1 MIQLSRGDRMDF
13 LKESEIAGLYIRHAI
28 NDAPTGSG
36 FDFHIHDR
44 CEVFYFISGNA
55 RYLVEGTVYPLTK
68 GSLLIMRPGEAH
80 CIRFLGAERYERYA
94 VNFPLSLFDSFD
106 PERRLM
112 RPFTDRPLGQNNLYF
127 LPGLEDIFRDMCY
140 YEGDDYGRTLMM
152 TTRLTHI
159 IEMAGQQ
166 NRRETLAEPTLSE
179 QIVRYVN
186 NMLYEEISVGRLAE
200 HFFLSTSQFSRIF
213 RQATGASPWAY
224 ITAKRL
230 IRARD
235 LLHGGTSA
243 KESAE
248 NCGFGDYSV
257 FYKAYVKRYGESPD
271 ACINKARSV
280 SQA

>member
-1 MIQLSRGDRMDF
+1 MDF
-13 LKESEIAGLYIRHAI
+13 LKESESNGLYIRHAV
-28 NDAPTGSG
+28 DEAPTGSG

-55 RYLVEGTVYPLTK
+55 RYLVEGSAYPLTK

-166 NRRETLAEPTLSE
+166 NRRETLAEPTLPE

-186 NMLYEEISVGRLAE
+186 DLLYEEISVGRLAE

-213 RQATGASPWAY
+213 RHATGASPWAY

-230 IRARD
+230 IRARE
-235 LLHGGTSA
+235 LLYSGVSA
-243 KESAE
+243 KKAAES
-248 NCGFGDYSV
+248 CGFGDYSV

-280 SQA
+280 FQA